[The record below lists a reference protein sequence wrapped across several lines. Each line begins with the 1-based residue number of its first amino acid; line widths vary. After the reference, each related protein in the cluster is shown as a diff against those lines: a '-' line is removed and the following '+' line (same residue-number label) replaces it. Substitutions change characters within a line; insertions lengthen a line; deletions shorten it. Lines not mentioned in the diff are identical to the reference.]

1 MVFNLRLIHNWSFCV
16 LYSKSV
22 YYIFSRLIF
31 GKRHYS
37 WLCLTSGYRSLL
49 SFCSS
54 FPILLWFLYMHIL
67 MSTRGWPLKISV
79 ILYLC
84 IFSSMW
90 NPLVSQTLSFIL
102 SFQEVSWAPSVSSL
116 PPPQPRN
123 FLKGMSE
130 AIIRLTLHCFPLLGI
145 TTLHHLVS
153 NILKALSHIFY
164 LVFQLTQQES

>member
-164 LVFQLTQQES
+164 LVFQLTEQER